1 MWLQCLIP
9 KSNVHGGVVE
19 TSIPR
24 KRDEKAGRKGQNP
37 EQQEDKEERKLEV
50 IDHVLMNEK
59 RIHSRVNIL
68 QSQKKSFLK
77 VLQLGY
83 QMVGLHQAAEGTK
96 ARIEKRGA
104 IAKNVNLDV
113 KELKP

>member
-24 KRDEKAGRKGQNP
+24 KRDEKAGRKGLNP

-77 VLQLGY
+77 VFSLVTRWSASTRQLR
-83 QMVGLHQAAEGTK
+83 AP
-96 ARIEKRGA
+96 KRRLRREA
-104 IAKNVNLDV
+104 LS
-113 KELKP
+113 LKT